1 MRSGLDKRYFRFIE
15 RRGDFLWVHHAEVR
29 PDDIDCSS
37 MSDEQFEEYV
47 KECHQKLSAAG
58 LPR

>member
-15 RRGDFLWVHHAEVR
+15 RKGEFLWVHSALIE
-29 PDDIDCSS
+29 PGDTDCSA
-37 MSDEQFEEYV
+37 MTDEQFEEHV
-47 KECHQKLSAAG
+47 KKCHQTHSPAG